1 MTHKGTK
8 LTRLLFFLASL
19 TMLCFVNGPV
29 LAEDDEGDL
38 LEEVTVTASRL
49 RQTGYEAPT
58 PVTVLSAEDMEV
70 RGTTNVADIINESP
84 AFTPSLTPDSTI
96 LNSRQSGVNGLDL
109 RGLGTNRNLVLVNG
123 RRHVGFDEFGI
134 VDVNAI
140 PSVAI
145 DRVEIVTGGASA
157 AWGSDA
163 ISGVVNI
170 IYDKDLEGGKIE
182 AQYGQSDEGDAENY
196 RISAAFGRHFSD
208 ERGHFMIAADYFNND
223 GIEEGRER
231 DWALK
236 HPGLLVNPLDT
247 GPDDGIPQFVIRNDA
262 TLFIGSPN
270 GVTLPLG
277 LPTDNLEFLPDGTAI
292 SRELGIIGGNL
303 MQGGSGSFLPDRN
316 TLDPPVKRKSI
327 LGTLD
332 YEFTDNVK
340 FFGEASYT
348 ETDAS
353 VALVDAFA
361 FGDVTI
367 FSGNPYLPA
376 SVQQTMDDSGVPF
389 LVLFRT
395 FEEFPPITSV
405 NENENTRVVVGL
417 EGDFGD
423 SWWWET
429 YYQYGKAE
437 FSNDQTHNLLP
448 ANLVNAADAVVD
460 PMSGEIVCAANAG
473 GANGAPGCVPANLFG
488 KGSPSQ
494 EAINYFTA
502 TGMAF
507 TKLKQQVVSAT
518 VGGEIFEGWAGPIS
532 AAFGAEYRDETLD
545 RTVDENNDNFN
556 FLITNAQPLEGD
568 IDVTELFTEFNIP
581 LLAGDQ
587 DLDFNAAVRWA
598 DYSTVGGTV
607 SWKGG
612 LVYQPTESLMF
623 RGSVSR
629 DIRAPSIG
637 ETFLETL
644 LLFSDVTNPWTG
656 DQDFIEVFNTGN
668 ENLTEEKAKTKT
680 VGVVWSPTQGNFQ
693 ASIDWYDIDL
703 DDAIGQIV
711 DQEII
716 DRCFAGATEFCD
728 LIEFAPNGRIT
739 RLTNTLLNLGTFKVE
754 GLDIAANYSV
764 PMGKGSFGL
773 NLLANYVIKKEVA
786 PQGADPVDV
795 VEEVG
800 FASGFGTP
808 EWRANL
814 SATYDQGPWG
824 IFGQVRYTP
833 SGKYDISF
841 GPEQLAAEENSI
853 SAQYYF
859 DISGY
864 YNFAIGSLDN
874 LQIYAGV
881 RNLFDRDP
889 PAVPLDFISNV
900 ATNAVWYDVIG
911 RRYYIGVRLAF

>member
-1 MTHKGTK
+1 M
-8 LTRLLFFLASL
+8 
-19 TMLCFVNGPV
+19 
-29 LAEDDEGDL
+29 
-38 LEEVTVTASRL
+38 
-49 RQTGYEAPT
+49 
-58 PVTVLSAEDMEV
+58 
-70 RGTTNVADIINESP
+70 
-84 AFTPSLTPDSTI
+84 
-96 LNSRQSGVNGLDL
+96 
-109 RGLGTNRNLVLVNG
+109 
-123 RRHVGFDEFGI
+123 
-134 VDVNAI
+134 
-140 PSVAI
+140 
-145 DRVEIVTGGASA
+145 
-157 AWGSDA
+157 
-163 ISGVVNI
+163 
-170 IYDKDLEGGKIE
+170 
-182 AQYGQSDEGDAENY
+182 
-196 RISAAFGRHFSD
+196 
-208 ERGHFMIAADYFNND
+208 
-223 GIEEGRER
+223 
-231 DWALK
+231 
-236 HPGLLVNPLDT
+236 
-247 GPDDGIPQFVIRNDA
+247 
-262 TLFIGSPN
+262 
-270 GVTLPLG
+270 TLPLG

-292 SRELGIIGGNL
+292 PRALGIPGGNL

-316 TLDPPVKRKSI
+316 TLDPPVERTAI

-332 YEFTDNVK
+332 YQFTDNVK

-348 ETDAS
+348 KTDAS
-353 VALVDAFA
+353 VALVDAFS
-361 FGDVTI
+361 FGDVLI

-405 NENENTRVVVGL
+405 NENENTRVVLGL
-417 EGDFGD
+417 NGDFGE

-448 ANLVNAADAVVD
+448 ANLANAANAVVD
-460 PMSGEIVCAANAG
+460 PMSGEIICAANAG
-473 GANGAPGCVPANLFG
+473 GANGAPGCVPVNLFG
-488 KGSPSQ
+488 MGSPSQ
-494 EAINYFTA
+494 AAIDYFTA

-507 TKLKQQVVSAT
+507 TKLKQQVVSASI
-518 VGGEIFEGWAGPIS
+518 GGEIFDGWAGPIS

-581 LLAGDQ
+581 LLSGDQ

-598 DYSTVGGTV
+598 DYSTIGSTV

-623 RGSVSR
+623 RGSVSQ

-656 DQDFIEVFNTGN
+656 EQDFIEVFNTGN
-668 ENLTEEKAKTKT
+668 ENLSEEKAKTKT

-693 ASIDWYDIDL
+693 ASIDWYNIDL
-703 DDAIGQIV
+703 DDAIGQIA

-716 DRCFAGATEFCD
+716 DRCFAGATEFCN
-728 LIEFAPNGRIT
+728 LIEFAPSGKIT
-739 RLTNTLLNLGTFKVE
+739 RVTNTLLNLGTFEVE
-754 GLDIAANYSV
+754 GLDIAANYQV
-764 PMGKGSFGL
+764 PMGNGIFGL

-795 VEEVG
+795 TGEVG

-814 SATYDQGPWG
+814 GATYDQGPWG
-824 IFGQVRYTP
+824 LFAQVRYTP

-841 GPEQLAAEENSI
+841 GPEQLSPEENSI

-864 YNFAIGSLDN
+864 YNFAVGSLDN
-874 LQIYAGV
+874 LQLYGGV

-900 ATNAVWYDVIG
+900 ATNSVWYDVIG